1 MTARDQ
7 GVQPDVMEK
16 QAEVFGQ
23 DHDAHDDGIKGLIVR
38 TVFGLGYA
46 GIFIVCLLLGTLPT
60 AIFIAAMSFLCCFEV
75 YRMMRL
81 DGKVP
86 NEWLGL
92 SAAVLFPLC
101 ALVDSVW
108 LTALLFVLVLSLGL
122 WYLYS
127 PRTRIADVSV
137 TAFGALYTGFMLS
150 AVVLLRGRVPGF
162 PGALL
167 SIGVCASVWL
177 SDSFAYLVGERFGRT
192 KMAPRISP
200 HKTWEG
206 FAGGLVGSILIWLIL
221 WVTHFYELSLWYALV
236 CAVLVNILGVFGD
249 LIESRIKRGVGVK
262 DSGNLIPGH
271 GGMLDRCDSL
281 IFAGITAHLLLVIG
295 GVL

>member
-1 MTARDQ
+1 MAAKDQ
-7 GVQPDVMEK
+7 GSRPDAVTK
-16 QAEVFGQ
+16 DAEVFGQ
-23 DHDAHDDGIKGLIVR
+23 DHDAHDDGLKGLLVR

-46 GIFIVCLLLGTLPT
+46 GVFIVCLLLGTLPT
-60 AIFIAAMSFLCCFEV
+60 ALFIALLSFLCCFEV

-81 DGKVP
+81 DGKIP
-86 NEWLGL
+86 NDWLGL
-92 SAAVLFPLC
+92 TAAVLFPLC

-108 LTALLFVLVLSLGL
+108 LTALLFILVVSLGV

-127 PRTRIADVSV
+127 PRTRLADVSV

-177 SDSFAYLVGERFGRT
+177 SDSFAYLVGNRFGKH

-206 FAGGLVGSILIWLIL
+206 FAGGLIGSLLIWLIL
-221 WVTHFYELSLWYALV
+221 WLTHFYELSLWYAAL
-236 CAVLVNILGVFGD
+236 CAVIVNVLGVFGD

>member
-1 MTARDQ
+1 MAARDR
-7 GVQPDVMEK
+7 GAQPEGMAKD
-16 QAEVFGQ
+16 AEVFGN
-23 DHDAHDDGIKGLIVR
+23 DHDAHDDGIKGLAVR

-46 GIFIVCLLLGTLPT
+46 GIFIACLLLGTLPT
-60 AIFIAAMSFLCCFEV
+60 AIFTALMSFLCCFEV
-75 YRMMRL
+75 YRMVRL

-92 SAAVLFPLC
+92 TAAVLFPLC

-108 LTALLFVLVLSLGL
+108 LNALLFILVVSLGI

-127 PRTRIADVSV
+127 PRTRLADVSV

-177 SDSFAYLVGERFGRT
+177 SDSFAYLVGRRFGRH
-192 KMAPRISP
+192 KMSPRISP

-206 FAGGLVGSILIWLIL
+206 FAGGMAGSILIWVVL
-221 WVTHFYELSLWYALV
+221 WLTGFYELTLWYALV

-262 DSGNLIPGH
+262 DSCNLIPCH

>member
-1 MTARDQ
+1 MTARD
-7 GVQPDVMEK
+7 GGRTPDPK
-16 QAEVFGQ
+16 TPDTEVFGT
-23 DHDAHDDGIKGLIVR
+23 DHDAHDDGLKGLIVR
-38 TVFGLGYA
+38 TVFGVCYA

-60 AIFIAAMSFLCCFEV
+60 AIFTAVMSFLCCFEV
-75 YRMMRL
+75 YRMVRL

-92 SAAVLFPLC
+92 TAAVLFPLC

-108 LTALLFVLVLSLGL
+108 LNALLFILVLSLGI

-127 PRTRIADVSV
+127 PRTRLADVSV

-150 AVVLLRGRVPGF
+150 AVVLLRGRIPGF

-177 SDSFAYLVGERFGRT
+177 SDSFAYLVGSRFGKH

-200 HKTWEG
+200 HKSWEG
-206 FAGGLVGSILIWLIL
+206 FAGGMLGSILIWVIL
-221 WVTHFYELSLWYALV
+221 WLTGFYELSLWYAIV
-236 CAVLVNILGVFGD
+236 CAVLVNVLGVFGD

-281 IFAGITAHLLLVIG
+281 IFAGIAAHLLLVIG

>member
-1 MTARDQ
+1 MADPKS
-7 GVQPDVMEK
+7 PD
-16 QAEVFGQ
+16 AEVFGI
-23 DHDAHDDGIKGLIVR
+23 DHDAHDDGFKGLVVR

-60 AIFIAAMSFLCCFEV
+60 ALFIALLSFLCCFEI

-81 DGKVP
+81 DGKIP
-86 NEWLGL
+86 NDWLGL
-92 SAAVLFPLC
+92 TAAVLFPLC

-108 LTALLFVLVLSLGL
+108 LTALLFVLVVSLGI

-127 PRTRIADVSV
+127 PRTRLADVSV

-177 SDSFAYLVGERFGRT
+177 SDSFAYLVGNRFGKH

-206 FAGGLVGSILIWLIL
+206 FAGGLIGSFLVWFIL
-221 WVTHFYELSLWYALV
+221 WLTNFYELPLWYAVL
-236 CAVLVNILGVFGD
+236 CAVVVNVLGVFGD

>member
-1 MTARDQ
+1 MTSRDE
-7 GVQPDVMEK
+7 GRAPEPERPGG
-16 QAEVFGQ
+16 EVFGT
-23 DHDAHDDGIKGLIVR
+23 DHDAHDDGFKGLLVR
-38 TVFGLGYA
+38 TAFGLGYA
-46 GIFIVCLLLGTLPT
+46 GVFIACLLMGPIPS
-60 AIFIAAMSFLCCFEV
+60 AIFISLDSALCCFEF
-75 YRMMRL
+75 YRMIRL

-86 NEWLGL
+86 NEGLGI
-92 SAAVLFPLC
+92 AAAALFPLC

-108 LTALLFVLVLSLGL
+108 LTALLFVLVVSLGV

-127 PRTRIADVSV
+127 PRTRIADFSV

-150 AVVLLRGRVPGF
+150 AVVLLRGRIPGF

-167 SIGVCASVWL
+167 PIGVCASVWV
-177 SDSFAYLVGERFGRT
+177 SDSLAYLVGKRFGKH
-192 KMAPRISP
+192 KMVPRISP

-206 FAGGLVGSILIWLIL
+206 FAGGMLGSVLIWLIL
-221 WVTHFYELSLWYALV
+221 WSTGLYRLDLPFTVLCGLLV
-236 CAVLVNILGVFGD
+236 GVLGVFGA

-271 GGMLDRCDSL
+271 GGMLDRSDSL
-281 IFAGITAHLLLVIG
+281 IFACITAYLLLAIG

>member
-1 MTARDQ
+1 MTDTDPSNRPVHNDDA
-7 GVQPDVMEK
+7 
-16 QAEVFGQ
+16 VFGT
-23 DHDAHDDGIKGLIVR
+23 DHDARDDGRTGFAVR
-38 TVFGLGYA
+38 AAFGIGYA
-46 GIFIVCLLLGTLPT
+46 VVFIACLLFGTVST
-60 AIFIAAMSFLCCFEV
+60 ALFVSVISGLCCFEF
-75 YRMMRL
+75 YRMMRR

-86 NEWLGL
+86 NEPLGL
-92 SAAVLFPLC
+92 AAAVLFPLC

-108 LTALLFVLVLSLGL
+108 LTALIFVMVLSLGL

-150 AVVLLRGRVPGF
+150 AIVLTRDRVPGF

-167 SIGVCASVWL
+167 SIGICASVWV
-177 SDSFAYLVGERFGRT
+177 SDSLAYMAGKRFGAH

-206 FAGGLVGSILIWLIL
+206 FAGGILGSVIIWVIL
-221 WVTHFYELSLWYALV
+221 WAVGFYDLSLWYALV
-236 CAVLVNILGVFGD
+236 CAVVVGVLGVFGD

-262 DSGNLIPGH
+262 DSGNLLPGH
-271 GGMLDRCDSL
+271 GGMLDRSDSL
-281 IFAGITAHLLLVIG
+281 IFSCITAHLLLVIG

>member
-1 MTARDQ
+1 MPESKT
-7 GVQPDVMEK
+7 PDT
-16 QAEVFGQ
+16 EVFGT
-23 DHDAHDDGIKGLIVR
+23 DHDAHDDGLKGLVVR

-46 GIFIVCLLLGTLPT
+46 VIFIACLLLGTLTT
-60 AIFIAAMSFLCCFEV
+60 AIFTALMSFLCCYEV
-75 YRMMRL
+75 YRMVRL
-81 DGKVP
+81 DGKIP

-92 SAAVLFPLC
+92 TAAVLFPLC

-108 LTALLFVLVLSLGL
+108 LNALLFILVLSLGI

-127 PRTRIADVSV
+127 PRTRLADVSV

-150 AVVLLRGRVPGF
+150 AVVLLRGRIPGF

-177 SDSFAYLVGERFGRT
+177 SDSFAYLVGSRFGKH

-200 HKTWEG
+200 HKSWEG
-206 FAGGLVGSILIWLIL
+206 FAGGLLGSILIWVIL
-221 WVTHFYELSLWYALV
+221 WLTGFYELSLWYALV

-271 GGMLDRCDSL
+271 GGMLDRSDSL